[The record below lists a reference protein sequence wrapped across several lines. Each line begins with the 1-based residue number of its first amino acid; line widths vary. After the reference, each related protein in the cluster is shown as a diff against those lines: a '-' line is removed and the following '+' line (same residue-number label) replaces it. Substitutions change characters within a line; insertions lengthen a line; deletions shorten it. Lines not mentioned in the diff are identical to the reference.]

1 MVRNPLLFNN
11 PVNFFKIWEGGIVFY
26 GGVLTGIPVF
36 LLFTKRYG
44 LPPWKVLDIIA
55 PGIALG
61 IGIGRIG
68 CLLNGCCWGSPTSL
82 PWGVRFP
89 AQSIPW
95 HDHVA
100 HQLIAPDAAYSLAVH
115 PTQVYLAMSGWVL
128 LILLLAY
135 LPHRRRYGEGMVLL
149 MIGYALSRFVI
160 EYLRADEPPLW
171 VDGLTISQNI
181 SIVLLVGG
189 VFMWAWLR
197 RAPGGTVLP
206 AAAHSG

>member
-1 MVRNPLLFNN
+1 
-11 PVNFFKIWEGGIVFY
+11 
-26 GGVLTGIPVF
+26 
-36 LLFTKRYG
+36 
-44 LPPWKVLDIIA
+44 
-55 PGIALG
+55 
-61 IGIGRIG
+61 
-68 CLLNGCCWGSPTSL
+68 
-82 PWGVRFP
+82 
-89 AQSIPW
+89 
-95 HDHVA
+95 
-100 HQLIAPDAAYSLAVH
+100 
-115 PTQVYLAMSGWVL
+115 
-128 LILLLAY
+128 
-135 LPHRRRYGEGMVLL
+135 